1 MNHHYPKS
9 KRQWYEKIERKHKL
23 RELQNFEEKT
33 NDRDKFDALYNIILN
48 NIDVIN
54 DMGFEQDKT
63 LSSSTKNIKFESC
76 CANEDEKKLIPFD
89 LIFDNNRNLTLY
101 WKDDKDLLMKDIL
114 DREQFI
120 DLVKI
125 YVKFYYAIKILDTNM
140 DNVKE
145 KIRKIYP
152 GFNNI
157 QCDYKYNL
165 DEFYKTD
172 KNLEDLK
179 FYMYKFADKKVYLG
193 VTSGTLEEIHKF
205 NKDFNIDNKL
215 YKYLKNGNYEGPIF
229 LKCVRMY
236 FDDDTKFCGIIKEI
250 KQEYKITNKQL
261 INSQERQPRYF
272 S

>member
-9 KRQWYEKIERKHKL
+9 KRQWQEKIERKHKL

-140 DNVKE
+140 DNVRE
-145 KIRKIYP
+145 KIKKIYP
-152 GFNNI
+152 GFFSLH
-157 QCDYKYNL
+157 CDYSYNL
-165 DEFYKTD
+165 DENYKID
-172 KNLEDLK
+172 KQLEDLK
-179 FYMYKFADKKVYLG
+179 FYMYKLDDGKIYLG
-193 VTSGTLEEIHKF
+193 VTSSSLEKIHEFYKEF
-205 NKDFNIDNKL
+205 SLEDKL
-215 YKYLKNGNYEGPIF
+215 DKYLKNGKYEGPIF

-236 FDDDTKFCGIIKEI
+236 FDDDVKFCEIVKEI
-250 KQEYKITNKQL
+250 KREYNIKNNQL
-261 INSQERQPRYF
+261 INNKKRQPRYF

>member
-9 KRQWYEKIERKHKL
+9 RIQWQEKIQRRFKL

-33 NDRDKFDALYNIILN
+33 NDRDKFDSLYNIILN

-152 GFNNI
+152 GFNRLD
-157 QCDYKYNL
+157 CDYKYNL
-165 DEFYKTD
+165 DENYKTD
-172 KNLEDLK
+172 KQLEDLQ

-193 VTSGTLEEIHKF
+193 CTSDTLEEIHEFDKEF
-205 NKDFNIDNKL
+205 SIDDKL
-215 YKYLKNGNYEGPIF
+215 VKYLKNGNYEGPIP
-229 LKCVRMY
+229 LKYYRMY
-236 FDDDTKFCGIIKEI
+236 FDDDTKFCKIIKEI
-250 KQEYKITNKQL
+250 KQEYNIKNNQL
-261 INSQERQPRYF
+261 INSKKRQPRYF
-272 S
+272 

>member
-9 KRQWYEKIERKHKL
+9 KRQWQEKIERKYKL

-33 NDRDKFDALYNIILN
+33 NDRNKFDSLYNIILN

-89 LIFDNNRNLTLY
+89 LIFDNDRNLTLY
-101 WKDDKDLLMKDIL
+101 WKDDTDLLMKDIL

-125 YVKFYYAIKILDTNM
+125 YVRFYYAIKNLDTNM

-157 QCDYKYNL
+157 HCDYKYNL
-165 DEFYKTD
+165 DKYYKID
-172 KNLEDLK
+172 KKLEDLK
-179 FYMYKFADKKVYLG
+179 FYMYKFVDGKVFLG
-193 VTSGTLEEIHKF
+193 VSSDSLEKSHEF
-205 NKDFNIDNKL
+205 NKEYNIDDKL
-215 YKYLKNGNYEGPIF
+215 KKYLKNGNYEGPIF

-236 FDDDTKFCGIIKEI
+236 FDDDTKFCEIIKEI
-250 KQEYKITNKQL
+250 KQEYNIKNNQL
-261 INSQERQPRYF
+261 INSKKRQPRYF

>member
-9 KRQWYEKIERKHKL
+9 KRQWEEKIQRRNKI
-23 RELQNFEEKT
+23 REIQNFEEKT
-33 NDRDKFDALYNIILN
+33 YCREKFDCLYNIILN

-63 LSSSTKNIKFESC
+63 LSRSTKNIKFESC
-76 CANEDEKKLIPFD
+76 CNNEDETKLVPFD
-89 LIFDNNRNLTLY
+89 LIFDNDRNLTLY
-101 WKDDKDLLMKDIL
+101 WKDDNDLLMKDIL

-120 DLVKI
+120 DLVKKYI
-125 YVKFYYAIKILDTNM
+125 SLYYAIKILDTNM

-152 GFNNI
+152 GFNRLY
-157 QCDYKYNL
+157 CDYNYNL
-165 DEFYKTD
+165 DENYKID

-179 FYMYKFADKKVYLG
+179 FYMYKLDDGKIYLG
-193 VTSGTLEEIHKF
+193 VTTDSLEEAHEFDKEISDEEVLDYYF
-205 NKDFNIDNKL
+205 KL
-215 YKYLKNGNYEGPIF
+215 GNYKGPIF

-236 FDDDTKFCGIIKEI
+236 FDDNTKFCKIIKEI
-250 KQEYKITNKQL
+250 KQEYNITNDQL
-261 INSQERQPRYF
+261 INNKKRQPRYF

>member
-9 KRQWYEKIERKHKL
+9 KSQWQEKIQRKNKL
-23 RELQNFEEKT
+23 RELQNFEEKQ
-33 NDRDKFDALYNIILN
+33 NDLDKFDALYNIILN
-48 NIDVIN
+48 NINVIN

-120 DLVKI
+120 DLVKT

-152 GFNNI
+152 GFNRLY
-157 QCDYKYNL
+157 CDYKYNL
-165 DEFYKTD
+165 DKNYKTD
-172 KNLEDLK
+172 KEIKDLK
-179 FYMYKFADKKVYLG
+179 FCMYKFDDGKVHLG
-193 VTSGTLEEIHKF
+193 VTANSLEEYHEF
-205 NKDFNIDNKL
+205 NKLISHGDKL
-215 YKYLKNGNYEGPIF
+215 EKYLKNGNYEGPIF
-229 LKCVRMY
+229 LKCVKMY
-236 FDDDTKFCGIIKEI
+236 FDNDLKFCETIKEI
-250 KQEYKITNKQL
+250 KREYNITNDQL
-261 INSQERQPRYF
+261 INNKKIQPRYF